1 MTSFALIGRFDG
13 NARTR
18 ASVVGADETGG
29 GRTGIR
35 QMTVS
40 QAMRLFEVDKVFAFE
55 VVRGDEWGRAVELAI
70 YTSEPL
76 TDEER
81 AEVERQR
88 PEDVQFLYRL
98 HPDALQNRRKL
109 N

>member
-1 MTSFALIGRFDG
+1 MK
-13 NARTR
+13 
-18 ASVVGADETGG
+18 
-29 GRTGIR
+29 R
-35 QMTVS
+35 QVVS

-55 VVRGDEWGRAVELAI
+55 VVGGGQMGRAAELAI

-81 AEVERQR
+81 AEVERLR
-88 PEDVQFLYRL
+88 PDAMRFLYRL
-98 HPDALQNRRKL
+98 HPDARRDPRRL

>member
-1 MTSFALIGRFDG
+1 MTSFALNGRFDG

-29 GRTGIR
+29 GRTGIE

-81 AEVERQR
+81 GEVEGLR
-88 PEDVQFLYRL
+88 PEGMQFFYRL
-98 HPDALQNRRKL
+98 HPDAHLGRRRL

>member
-1 MTSFALIGRFDG
+1 
-13 NARTR
+13 
-18 ASVVGADETGG
+18 
-29 GRTGIR
+29 
-35 QMTVS
+35 MTVT

-55 VVRGDEWGRAVELAI
+55 LVRGDGRGRAVELAI

-88 PEDVQFLYRL
+88 PQDVQFLYRL
-98 HPDALQNRRKL
+98 HPDAARDAPRL